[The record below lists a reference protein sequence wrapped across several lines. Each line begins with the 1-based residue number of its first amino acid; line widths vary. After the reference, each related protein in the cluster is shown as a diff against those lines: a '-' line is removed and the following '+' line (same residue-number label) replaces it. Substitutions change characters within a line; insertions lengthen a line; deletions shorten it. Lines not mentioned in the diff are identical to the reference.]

1 MHCQWVLIY
10 DKHLKRLICLVF
22 RLLENETTE
31 MFNMGERSKSKCKF
45 SGMKV
50 CEADKEREYVK
61 KAIIENEVLASV

>member
-1 MHCQWVLIY
+1 M
-10 DKHLKRLICLVF
+10 F

-31 MFNMGERSKSKCKF
+31 MFSMGERSKSKCKF

-50 CEADKEREYVK
+50 CEADKDREYVK